1 MEYALFL
8 GCIAPM
14 RYPGIESATRL
25 VFSRLGVS
33 LVDLK
38 GASCCPAPGVTR
50 SFTQEAW
57 LTLGARNLCLAQNL
71 GLDILTICNGC
82 FGSLFEISNI
92 LNHDEKKRNYV
103 NEELYKIGMKY
114 DGKVKVR
121 HFAEVLY
128 GLGKEKIE
136 NCLVKRIS
144 KRAGVHYGCHF
155 LKPTKVKKLDDAENP
170 RILDE
175 LVSWVGC
182 TSIEYKDKMACCG
195 AGGGVRART
204 PEVALKMAKS
214 KLDNLRN
221 ANAEIIVD
229 VCPFCHLHYDQSQ
242 KTLGYSIPVVHLTQ
256 LYGFAF
262 GFEPARLGFELQAIP
277 IKL

>member
-1 MEYALFL
+1 MRYALFL
-8 GCIAPM
+8 GCIAPL

-25 VFSRLGVS
+25 VFSKLGVE
-33 LVDLK
+33 LIDIK

-50 SFTQEAW
+50 SFTQSAW

-82 FGSLFEISNI
+82 FGSLFEISHI
-92 LNHDEKKRNYV
+92 LNNDEKKRNEV
-103 NEELYKIGMKY
+103 NENLSNIGMRY

-128 GLGKEKIE
+128 NLGKERIE
-136 NCLVKRIS
+136 KCMVNRIE

-155 LKPTKVKKLDDAENP
+155 LKPSKVKKLDNP
-170 RILDE
+170 EKPKMLDE
-175 LVSWVGC
+175 LVSWLGVS
-182 TSIEYKDKMACCG
+182 SIEYKDKMACCG

-204 PEVALKMAKS
+204 PEVALKMAKT

-229 VCPFCHLHYDQSQ
+229 VCPFCHLHYDQTE
-242 KTLGYSIPVVHLTQ
+242 KTLGYNIPVVHLTQ
-256 LYGFAF
+256 LYGYAF
-262 GFEPARLGFELQAIP
+262 GFEPKILGFELQAVP
-277 IKL
+277 IKF